1 MLYNLTHLIKIK
13 LKNVVIELKDKPFSM
28 IINNIKEDL
37 QSRKM
42 TIRKQQRDK
51 EKIVSHMVFDRMEL
65 ERTIEYKMICYLR
78 YKFIAINSK
87 CFELFISIKQIIF
100 LSFFRFMIPK

>member
-78 YKFIAINSK
+78 YKFIAINFK
-87 CFELFISIKQIIF
+87 CFESFISIKQIIF
-100 LSFFRFMIPK
+100 VSFFMFMIPN